1 MALEVMSPAGS
12 LESVMAA
19 VRGGA
24 DAVYFGAGDF
34 NARRNA
40 KNLTDEEL
48 ATAMKY
54 CRLRGVKTYITVN
67 TLVTDRE
74 LLKAKALIE
83 KLTVLG
89 ANALIVQDL
98 GMARLIKSV
107 SPDMPIHA
115 STQMTVHNLAGV
127 MAAHKMGFSRV
138 VLSRELP
145 LSEIAFICK
154 NSPVEIEIFGHGALC
169 MCYSG
174 QCFLSAAI
182 GGRSGNRGLCAQPCR
197 MMYSY
202 AGEKPGYPL
211 SLKDLSVATYL
222 KEIEKAG
229 VHCIK
234 IEGRMKRPEYTAL
247 VTKIYKDAVTFG
259 KNPSKDDLYKLE
271 TLFSRDGFTNGYLE
285 DKKGKHM
292 FGVRGE
298 NDSREVRAIYK
309 EAREI
314 YESEPEP
321 PVVGLTFDFTARS
334 GEHMRLLAIDKDGNT
349 YSAEGPVPEKALNRP
364 TSREDVSSA
373 LHKTGGTVFFP
384 TDVHID
390 LEEGLRIPASALN
403 AMRRQCTEGLA
414 SGRRTP
420 PRRVISDF
428 QPGVRRLGHDGKPG
442 YIYSFLKLEQI
453 TPEILDLHPD
463 YVYLPLGEIHR
474 NLDLISALCRKGVRF
489 AAVMPRVTFDRE
501 WAAILGRLRDIKK
514 AGVGALVIT
523 NVGHPYLLE
532 SLGFE
537 LRGDFGLNVM
547 NSQTIRELKNMG
559 TASCTLSF
567 EMTLPQIRDLSYLLP
582 AELITYGRL
591 PLMITENCMLSHLD
605 GSGCPCDGGPVYI
618 SDKTGR
624 SFPVY
629 KEEFCRSTLY
639 NSEPLWLAD
648 KQDDLR
654 DLGPRWHR
662 LNFTTENPKECLR
675 VAVAYI
681 EGSKSQPGKMT
692 RGLYYRGVQ

>member
-83 KLTVLG
+83 KLTEMG
-89 ANALIVQDL
+89 ADALIVQDL
-98 GMARLIKSV
+98 GMAKLIKAV
-107 SPDMPIHA
+107 SPQMPIHA
-115 STQMTVHNLAGV
+115 STQMTVHDLPGV
-127 MAAHKMGFSRV
+127 MAAYEMGFSRV

-145 LSEIAFICK
+145 LSEIEFICK
-154 NSPVEIEIFGHGALC
+154 NSPVEIEIFCHGALC

-174 QCFLSAAI
+174 QCYLSAAI

-202 AGEKPGYPL
+202 AGENPTYPL
-211 SLKDLSVATYL
+211 SLKDLSVAKWL
-222 KEIEKAG
+222 QDIEKAG
-229 VHCIK
+229 VSCIK

-259 KNPSKDDLYKLE
+259 KNPSRDDMLKLE
-271 TLFSRDGFTNGYLE
+271 MLFSRDGFTDGYIA
-285 DKKGKHM
+285 DNKGKHM
-292 FGVRGE
+292 FGTRSE
-298 NDSREVRAIYK
+298 NDSREARAIYK

-321 PVVGLTFDFTARS
+321 PVIGVSFAFKAESGAHMTLTARD
-334 GEHMRLLAIDKDGNT
+334 RDGNT
-349 YSAEGPVPEKALNRP
+349 YSAEGPVPEKAINRP
-364 TSREDVSSA
+364 TSREDVSAA
-373 LHKTGGTVFFP
+373 LHKTGGTVFYP
-384 TDVHID
+384 LDVDID
-390 LEEGLRIPASALN
+390 LEDGLRIPAAALN

-414 SGRRTP
+414 SGRRMP

-428 QPGVRRLGHDGKPG
+428 QPGVRRLGWEGKPG
-442 YIYSFLKLEQI
+442 YIYSFLRMEQI
-453 TPEILDLHPD
+453 TPEILDLRPD
-463 YVYLPLGEIHR
+463 YVYLPLGELHSH
-474 NLDLISALCRKGVRF
+474 LELVKKVAAKGVRF
-489 AAVMPRVTFDRE
+489 AAVMPRVIYGRE
-501 WAAILGRLRDIKK
+501 WPSVLTRLRDLRR
-514 AGVGALVIT
+514 AGVKSVVCT
-523 NVGHPYLLE
+523 NIGHPYLLKDLDLE
-532 SLGFE
+532 M
-537 LRGDFGLNVM
+537 RGDFGLNVM
-547 NSQTIRELKNMG
+547 NSQSLRTLKEKGLSSATI
-559 TASCTLSF
+559 SF
-567 EMTLPQIRDLSYLLP
+567 EMTLPQIRDLSYLLDS
-582 AELITYGRL
+582 ELITYGRL
-591 PLMITENCMLSHLD
+591 PLMITENCVLRHLD

-618 SDKTGR
+618 TDKTGR
-624 SFPVY
+624 AFPIY
-629 KEEFCRSTLY
+629 KEEGCRSTLY

-648 KQDDLR
+648 KGEDLKN
-654 DLGPRWHR
+654 LGVRWHR
-662 LNFTTENPKECLR
+662 LSFTTENPKECLR
-675 VAVAYI
+675 IAVAYMGG
-681 EGSKSQPGKMT
+681 EATQPSKMT

>member
-1 MALEVMSPAGS
+1 MALEIMSPAGS
-12 LESVMAA
+12 YESVVSA

-48 ATAMKY
+48 ATAIKY

-74 LLKAKALIE
+74 LSKARALIE

-89 ANALIVQDL
+89 ADAIIVQDL
-98 GMARLIKSV
+98 GMMRLIKAV
-107 SPDMPIHA
+107 SPEMTIHA

-145 LSEIAFICK
+145 LSEIEFICSK
-154 NSPVEIEIFGHGALC
+154 SPIEIEVFCHGALC

-174 QCFLSAAI
+174 QCYLSAAI

-197 MMYSY
+197 MQYSY
-202 AGEKPGYPL
+202 SGEPALYPL
-211 SLKDLSVATYL
+211 SLKDLSVAAYL
-222 KEIEKAG
+222 EDIEKAG
-229 VHCIK
+229 VKCIK

-259 KNPSKDDLYKLE
+259 KNPSSDDLYKLQ
-271 TLFSRDGFTNGYLE
+271 TLFSRDGFTDGYIAGG
-285 DKKGKHM
+285 KGKHM
-292 FGVRGE
+292 FGVRSE
-298 NDSREVRAIYK
+298 NDGREVRAIYK

-321 PVVGLTFDFTARS
+321 PVIGVDFNFRAHAGKPMS
-334 GEHMRLLAIDKDGNT
+334 LKAIDRDGNE
-349 YSAEGPVPEKALNRP
+349 YYAEGPVPEAAINRP

-384 TDVHID
+384 MDVEVEMD
-390 LEEGLRIPASALN
+390 EGLRIPASSLN

-420 PRRVISDF
+420 PRRLLAEW
-428 QPGVRRLGHDGKPG
+428 QPGVRRFGWDEKAR
-442 YIYSFLKLEQI
+442 YIYSFLKLSQVS
-453 TPEILDLHPD
+453 PAILDLKPD
-463 YVYLPLGEIHR
+463 YIYLPLLEIYE
-474 NLDLISALCRKGVRF
+474 NLEVIESLCRKGLRI
-489 AAVMPRVTFDRE
+489 AAVMPRVIFDKE
-501 WAAILGRLRDIKK
+501 WSEILLRLKEIK
-514 AGVGALVIT
+514 ACGVKSLVCT
-523 NVGHPYLLE
+523 NIGQPVLLGG
-532 SLGFE
+532 LGFE

-547 NSQTIRELKNMG
+547 NSQSLRELKNMG
-559 TASCTLSF
+559 LSSATLSF
-567 EMTLPQIRDLSYLLP
+567 EMTLPQIRDISYLLDC
-582 AELITYGRL
+582 EIITYGRL
-591 PLMITENCMLSHLD
+591 PLMITENCMLKHLD

-618 SDKTGR
+618 TDKTGR
-624 SFPVY
+624 AFPIF
-629 KEEFCRSTLY
+629 KEEGCRSTLY
-639 NSEPLWLAD
+639 NSEPVYLAD
-648 KQDDLR
+648 KKADLK
-654 DLGPRWHR
+654 DIGVKWHR
-662 LNFTTENPKECLR
+662 LCFTVENPKECLKT
-675 VAVAYI
+675 AVAYI
-681 EGSKSQPGKMT
+681 EGNESLPAKMT